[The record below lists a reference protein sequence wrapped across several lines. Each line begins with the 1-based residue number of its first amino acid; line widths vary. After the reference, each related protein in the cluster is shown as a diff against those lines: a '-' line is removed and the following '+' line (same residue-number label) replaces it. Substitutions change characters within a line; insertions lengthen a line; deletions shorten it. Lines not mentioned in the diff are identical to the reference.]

1 MLLTEH
7 TLSLSA
13 LTHLITEGGRE
24 GGGGAVTKERVDKG
38 REGAGII
45 RY

>member
-24 GGGGAVTKERVDKG
+24 GGGGAVTERVDKG